1 MGVKN
6 FIKKVGEKA
15 GDKVAT
21 LSSLSPVQ
29 LEEVQAKREEYLLDM
44 PKPDDELALEI
55 TEKMMAASSIEILNA
70 YLPQIKELYL
80 PIDMSAEYDRDFD
93 VARNI
98 RYINITKWVT
108 DKNEKNLEKLV
119 NVYAVLS
126 NEDCNIA
133 LVFNRTREKTNV
145 YLAVVNAKN
154 ADSMVDVEIYKN
166 RIVEAIRGNF
176 PGAELDETG
185 QGIIPCLNNERSYS
199 VASASNIPTEKSKEF
214 ISQTIEKL
222 LDGVVPE
229 SKKQEYTIVLLAT
242 PIRDVEERK
251 LKIYEFYSGLIPY
264 SS

>member
-145 YLAVVNAKN
+145 YLNKN
-154 ADSMVDVEIYKN
+154 NDDYIALS
-166 RIVEAIRGNF
+166 
-176 PGAELDETG
+176 L
-185 QGIIPCLNNERSYS
+185 LNKY
-199 VASASNIPTEKSKEF
+199 ASSNIINSTSINNNTFKN
-214 ISQTIEKL
+214 
-222 LDGVVPE
+222 
-229 SKKQEYTIVLLAT
+229 YYY
-242 PIRDVEERK
+242 ERK
-251 LKIYEFYSGLIPY
+251 RRLNSLKHLYHNNNGLGKVKF
-264 SS
+264 